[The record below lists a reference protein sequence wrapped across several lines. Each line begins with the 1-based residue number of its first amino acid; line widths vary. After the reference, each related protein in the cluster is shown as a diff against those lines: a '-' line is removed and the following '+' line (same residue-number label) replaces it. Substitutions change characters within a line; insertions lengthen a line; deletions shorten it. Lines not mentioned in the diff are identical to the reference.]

1 MKPEIPHN
9 SYAQR
14 EISGKYGVG
23 HNAPVRQSIEES
35 ETDLRLRSN
44 IRLLGDLLGHTLVRQ
59 EGQGLLDLVEQ
70 VRALI
75 REDPLAATQKL
86 RELDLEAAIL
96 LARSFSI
103 YFDLANIAEQ
113 VERTNDVLDAYVSAG
128 SPLAKVV
135 KEALSAKQR
144 SLYSQADVT
153 ALASNMS
160 VRPVFTAHPTEAAR
174 RSVLIKLRK
183 IADTLMDQRVSSA
196 TRTKRL
202 AELIDLLW
210 QTDELR
216 LEKPQVLDEA
226 RNALYYMNDLTRG
239 PLGEVLNDLA
249 DAFKELGVEP
259 PADSR
264 PISFGSWIGGDRDG
278 NPFVTPEL
286 TAEVVTFLRENALTD
301 LLPHIDSLIEDLS
314 ISERIVGDSPEL
326 WDSINTDLELLPEFD
341 RRYLRLN
348 AEEPIR
354 IKLTIIRLRLHLTHD
369 RLVSGSPRVVGR
381 DYASTQ
387 EILNDL
393 FMIRRNLLT
402 HKGELIAQGELE
414 QAIRVVSSVG
424 LPLATLDIRE
434 HSEKF
439 QGAIS
444 QLIGRLG
451 GQSPNEYLNL
461 SAQERFTLLAAELQS
476 QRPLAPTPPPL
487 DEEGTTTF
495 NTLVVA
501 KDIVLEFGNRALES
515 VIVSM
520 TKGADDILA
529 AVVLGREAGL
539 VNTDTNSSLVN
550 FVPLLETVAELKAA
564 GTIIDSLLSD
574 PTYRSLVASR
584 GNRQEVML
592 GYSDSNKD
600 AGITTS
606 QWEIHLAQRKLRDIA
621 AKHNVSL
628 RLFHGRGGTV
638 GRGGGPTYEAIMS
651 QPWGVLSGQIKI
663 TEQGEVIS
671 DKYLL
676 PVLAQDNL
684 EQMAAA
690 VLDASLLHQTP
701 RRSAREL
708 NRWDE
713 VMSIAS
719 SNAQEKYR
727 SLILD
732 PQLPQYFALS
742 TPVEEFGA
750 MHFGSRPSRRPDT
763 EAGIEGLRAI
773 PWVFGWTQSRQVV
786 PGWFGVGSGLQ
797 ATMDAGFGE
806 ELSNMYQD
814 WDFFRNFISNVEMTL
829 AKTDLNVATQY
840 VDRLVPPEMHYI
852 FESIQHEYHQSVQRI
867 LAITGETSLLANN
880 PSLARTLAT
889 RDTYLLPLH
898 NLQVSLLERARG
910 NSASIELTR
919 ALSLTING
927 IATGLRN
934 TG

>member
-1 MKPEIPHN
+1 
-9 SYAQR
+9 
-14 EISGKYGVG
+14 
-23 HNAPVRQSIEES
+23 VRQSIEES

-314 ISERIVGDSPEL
+314 ISERIVGDSPDL

-354 IKLTIIRLRLHLTHD
+354 IKLTVIRLRLHLTHD

-898 NLQVSLLERARG
+898 NLQVSLLERVRG

>member
-1 MKPEIPHN
+1 VSEIAAGN
-9 SYAQR
+9 
-14 EISGKYGVG
+14 
-23 HNAPVRQSIEES
+23 ES
-35 ETDLRLRSN
+35 DLRLRTN

-59 EGQGLLDLVEQ
+59 EGPELLDLVEK

-75 REDPLAATQKL
+75 RDDPTVAAQIL
-86 RELDLEAAIL
+86 GELDLESATL

-113 VERTNDVLDAYVSAG
+113 VERTHDVLDAYVSSG

-135 KEALSAKQR
+135 TEALSPE
-144 SLYSQADVT
+144 SLPIYTLDDV
-153 ALASNMS
+153 AQIANDMS

-183 IADTLMDQRVSSA
+183 IADTLMDQRVSDA
-196 TRTKRL
+196 TQTARL

-239 PLGEVLNDLA
+239 PLGEVLHDLA
-249 DAFKELGVEP
+249 NAFDQLGVTL

-278 NPFVTPEL
+278 NPFVTPEV

-314 ISERIVGDSPEL
+314 ISERIAGTSPEL
-326 WDSINTDLELLPEFD
+326 WESVNQDLEVLPEFD

-369 RLVSGSPRVVGR
+369 RLVNRSPRVVGR

-393 FMIRRNLLT
+393 FLVRRDLLA
-402 HKGELIAQGELE
+402 HRGQLIAHGELE
-414 QAIRVVSSVG
+414 QAIRVVASVG

-444 QLIGRLG
+444 QLIARLNRS
-451 GQSPNEYLNL
+451 SPKEYLDL
-461 SAQERFTLLAAELQS
+461 CSSARFDLLAAELQS

-487 DEEGTTTF
+487 DETGMTTF

-501 KDIVLEFGNRALES
+501 RDIVIEFGNRALES
-515 VIVSM
+515 IIISM
-520 TKGADDILA
+520 TKGADDVLA

-539 VNTDTNSSLVN
+539 INTDNGESLVG
-550 FVPLLETVAELKAA
+550 FVPLLETVAELHAA
-564 GTIIDSLLSD
+564 GEIVDALLSD
-574 PTYRSLVASR
+574 PTYRKIVASR
-584 GNRQEVML
+584 GDRQEVML

-606 QWEIHLAQRKLRDIA
+606 QWEIHLAQRHLRDIA

-638 GRGGGPTYEAIMS
+638 GRGGGPTYDAIMS

-676 PVLAQDNL
+676 PVLARDNL

-690 VLDASLLHQTP
+690 VLDASLLHRTP
-701 RRSAREL
+701 RRTSAEL

-713 VMSIAS
+713 VMRISSAS
-719 SNAQEKYR
+719 AQEKYR
-727 SLILD
+727 SLIID
-732 PQLPQYFALS
+732 SELPRYFALS

-763 EAGIEGLRAI
+763 AAGIDGLRAI

-786 PGWFGVGSGLQ
+786 PGWFGVGTGLQ
-797 ATMDAGFGE
+797 AACDVGLSGE
-806 ELSNMYQD
+806 LVQMYQN

-829 AKTDLNVATQY
+829 AKTDLNVAAQY
-840 VDRLVPPEMHYI
+840 VERLVPQELHYI
-852 FESIQHEYHQSVQRI
+852 FDLIRVEYTLSVQRV
-867 LAITGETSLLANN
+867 LDITGESGLLASN
-880 PSLARTLAT
+880 PSLQRTLAT
-889 RDTYLLPLH
+889 RDAYLLPLH
-898 NLQVSLLERARG
+898 NLQVSLLERSRT
-910 NSASIELTR
+910 NPTNEDLTR

>member
-1 MKPEIPHN
+1 MSEFATGN
-9 SYAQR
+9 
-14 EISGKYGVG
+14 
-23 HNAPVRQSIEES
+23 ES
-35 ETDLRLRSN
+35 DLRLRTN
-44 IRLLGDLLGHTLVRQ
+44 IRLLGDLLGYTLVRQ
-59 EGQGLLDLVEQ
+59 EGPELLDLVEK

-75 REDPLAATQKL
+75 RDEPTVAAQIL
-86 RELDLEAAIL
+86 GELDLESATL

-113 VERTNDVLDAYVSAG
+113 VERTHDVLDAYVSSG

-135 KEALSAKQR
+135 TEALSAE
-144 SLYSQADVT
+144 SLPLYTLDDV
-153 ALASNMS
+153 AQIARNMS

-183 IADTLMDQRVSSA
+183 IADTLMDQRVSDA
-196 TRTKRL
+196 TQTARL

-239 PLGEVLNDLA
+239 PLGEVLHDLA
-249 DAFKELGVEP
+249 NAFDQLGVTL

-278 NPFVTPEL
+278 NPFVTPEI
-286 TAEVVTFLRENALTD
+286 TAEVVTFLRENSLTD

-314 ISERIVGDSPEL
+314 ISERIAGTSPEL
-326 WDSINTDLELLPEFD
+326 WESINQDLEVLPEFD

-369 RLVSGSPRVVGR
+369 RLVNRSPRVVGR

-393 FMIRRNLLT
+393 FLIRRDLLA
-402 HKGELIAQGELE
+402 HRGQLIAHGELE
-414 QAIRVVSSVG
+414 QAIRVVASVG

-444 QLIGRLG
+444 QLIARLNHN
-451 GQSPNEYLNL
+451 SPKEYFDL
-461 SAQERFTLLAAELQS
+461 SSSARFDLLAAELQS

-487 DEEGTTTF
+487 DETGLTTF

-501 KDIVLEFGNRALES
+501 RDIVIEFGNRALES
-515 VIVSM
+515 IIISM
-520 TKGADDILA
+520 TKGADDVLA
-529 AVVLGREAGL
+529 AVVLAREAGL
-539 VNTDTNSSLVN
+539 INTDNGESLVG
-550 FVPLLETVAELKAA
+550 FVPLLETVAELHAA
-564 GTIIDSLLSD
+564 GEIVDALLSD
-574 PTYRSLVASR
+574 PTYRKIVASR
-584 GNRQEVML
+584 GDRQEVML

-606 QWEIHLAQRKLRDIA
+606 QWEIHLAQRHLRDIA

-638 GRGGGPTYEAIMS
+638 GRGGGPTYDAIMS

-676 PVLAQDNL
+676 PVLARDNL

-701 RRSAREL
+701 RRTSTEL

-713 VMSIAS
+713 VMRISSAS
-719 SNAQEKYR
+719 AQEKYR
-727 SLILD
+727 SLIID
-732 PQLPQYFALS
+732 SELPRYFTLS

-763 EAGIEGLRAI
+763 AAGIDGLRAI

-786 PGWFGVGSGLQ
+786 PGWFGVGTGLQ
-797 ATMDAGFGE
+797 AACDAGLSR
-806 ELSNMYQD
+806 ELIQMYHN

-829 AKTDLNVATQY
+829 AKTDLNVAAQY
-840 VDRLVPPEMHYI
+840 VERLVPQELHYI
-852 FESIQHEYHQSVQRI
+852 FDLIRVEYTLSVHRVLDITKES
-867 LAITGETSLLANN
+867 GLLASN
-880 PSLARTLAT
+880 PSLQRTLAT
-889 RDTYLLPLH
+889 RDAYLLPLH
-898 NLQVSLLERARG
+898 NLQVSLLERSRT
-910 NSASIELTR
+910 NPKNEDLTR

>member
-1 MKPEIPHN
+1 VSEIAAGN
-9 SYAQR
+9 
-14 EISGKYGVG
+14 
-23 HNAPVRQSIEES
+23 ES
-35 ETDLRLRSN
+35 DLRLRTN

-59 EGQGLLDLVEQ
+59 EGPELLDLVEK

-75 REDPLAATQKL
+75 RDDPTVAAQIL
-86 RELDLEAAIL
+86 GELDLESATL

-113 VERTNDVLDAYVSAG
+113 VERTHDVLDAYVSSG

-135 KEALSAKQR
+135 TEALSPE
-144 SLYSQADVT
+144 SLPIYTLDDV
-153 ALASNMS
+153 AQIASNMS

-183 IADTLMDQRVSSA
+183 IADTLMDQRVSDA
-196 TRTKRL
+196 TQTARL

-239 PLGEVLNDLA
+239 PLGEVLHDLA
-249 DAFKELGVEP
+249 NAFDQLGVTL

-278 NPFVTPEL
+278 NPFVTPEV

-314 ISERIVGDSPEL
+314 ISERIAGTSPEL
-326 WDSINTDLELLPEFD
+326 WESVNQDLEVLPEFD

-369 RLVSGSPRVVGR
+369 RLVNRSPRVVGR

-393 FMIRRNLLT
+393 FLVRRDLLA
-402 HKGELIAQGELE
+402 HRGQLIAHGELE
-414 QAIRVVSSVG
+414 QAIRVVASVG

-444 QLIGRLG
+444 QLIARLNSS
-451 GQSPNEYLNL
+451 SPKEYLDL
-461 SAQERFTLLAAELQS
+461 CSSARFDLLAAELQS

-487 DEEGTTTF
+487 DETGMTTF

-501 KDIVLEFGNRALES
+501 RDIVIEFGNRALES
-515 VIVSM
+515 IIISM
-520 TKGADDILA
+520 TKGADDVLA

-539 VNTDTNSSLVN
+539 INTDNGESLVG
-550 FVPLLETVAELKAA
+550 FVPLLETVAELHAA
-564 GTIIDSLLSD
+564 GEIVDALLSD
-574 PTYRSLVASR
+574 PTYRKIVASR
-584 GNRQEVML
+584 GDRQEVML

-606 QWEIHLAQRKLRDIA
+606 QWEIHLAQRHLRDIA

-638 GRGGGPTYEAIMS
+638 GRGGGPTYDAIMS

-676 PVLAQDNL
+676 PVLARDNL

-690 VLDASLLHQTP
+690 VLDASLLHRTP
-701 RRSAREL
+701 RRTSAEL

-713 VMSIAS
+713 VMRISSAS
-719 SNAQEKYR
+719 AQEKYR
-727 SLILD
+727 SLIID
-732 PQLPQYFALS
+732 SELPRYFALS

-763 EAGIEGLRAI
+763 AAGIDGLRAI

-786 PGWFGVGSGLQ
+786 PGWFGVGTGLQ
-797 ATMDAGFGE
+797 AACDVGLSGE
-806 ELSNMYQD
+806 LVQMYQN

-829 AKTDLNVATQY
+829 AKTDLNVAAQY
-840 VDRLVPPEMHYI
+840 VERLVPQELHYI
-852 FESIQHEYHQSVQRI
+852 FDLIRVEYTLSVQRV
-867 LAITGETSLLANN
+867 LDITGESGLLASN
-880 PSLARTLAT
+880 PSLQRTLAT
-889 RDTYLLPLH
+889 RDAYLLPLH
-898 NLQVSLLERARG
+898 NLQVSLLERSRT
-910 NSASIELTR
+910 NPTNEDLTR

>member
-1 MKPEIPHN
+1 M
-9 SYAQR
+9 
-14 EISGKYGVG
+14 
-23 HNAPVRQSIEES
+23 RQSIEES

-314 ISERIVGDSPEL
+314 ISERIVGDSPDL

>member
-1 MKPEIPHN
+1 M
-9 SYAQR
+9 
-14 EISGKYGVG
+14 
-23 HNAPVRQSIEES
+23 RQSIEES

-113 VERTNDVLDAYVSAG
+113 VERTNDVLDAYVSSG

-314 ISERIVGDSPEL
+314 ISERIVGDSPDL

-898 NLQVSLLERARG
+898 NLQVSLLERVRG

>member
-1 MKPEIPHN
+1 M
-9 SYAQR
+9 S
-14 EISGKYGVG
+14 
-23 HNAPVRQSIEES
+23 QSIEES
-35 ETDLRLRSN
+35 ETDLRLRGN

-59 EGQGLLDLVEQ
+59 EGQELLDLVEQ

-86 RELDLEAAIL
+86 RELDLDAAIL

-113 VERTNDVLDAYVSAG
+113 VERTNDVLDAYISSG

-135 KEALSAKQR
+135 KEALAAKPR

-249 DAFKELGVEP
+249 DAFKELGVEL

-314 ISERIVGDSPEL
+314 ISERIVGDSPDL
-326 WDSINTDLELLPEFD
+326 WDSIKTDLELLPEFD

-393 FMIRRNLLT
+393 FMIRRDLLT
-402 HKGELIAQGELE
+402 HKGQLIAQGELE
-414 QAIRVVSSVG
+414 QVIRVVSSVG

-444 QLIGRLG
+444 QLIGRLSG
-451 GQSPNEYLNL
+451 KSPSEYLNL
-461 SAQERFTLLAAELQS
+461 SAEERFILLAAELTS
-476 QRPLAPTPPPL
+476 QRPLAPSPPPL
-487 DEEGTTTF
+487 DTVGTTTF

-564 GTIIDSLLSD
+564 GTIIDALLSD

-621 AKHNVSL
+621 ATHNVSL

-719 SNAQEKYR
+719 SHAQEKYR

-797 ATMDAGFGE
+797 ATMDVGFGE

-852 FESIQHEYHQSVQRI
+852 FESIQHEYHLSVQRV

-910 NSASIELTR
+910 ELSSIELTR

>member
-1 MKPEIPHN
+1 M
-9 SYAQR
+9 
-14 EISGKYGVG
+14 
-23 HNAPVRQSIEES
+23 RQSIEES

-113 VERTNDVLDAYVSAG
+113 VERTNDVLDASVSAG

-314 ISERIVGDSPEL
+314 ISERIVGDSPDL

-763 EAGIEGLRAI
+763 EAGIDGLRAI

>member
-1 MKPEIPHN
+1 MSLMALVGE
-9 SYAQR
+9 SAAQQD
-14 EISGKYGVG
+14 S
-23 HNAPVRQSIEES
+23 NF
-35 ETDLRLRSN
+35 RLRTN
-44 IRLLGDLLGHTLVRQ
+44 IRLLADLLGQTLVRQ
-59 EGQGLLDLVEQ
+59 EGPELLDLVEE
-70 VRALI
+70 VRGLI
-75 REDPLAATQKL
+75 REEPEVAAQKL
-86 RELDLEAAIL
+86 KDLDLKSATL

-113 VERTNDVLDAYVSAG
+113 VERTHDVLDAYVSSG

-135 KEALSAKQR
+135 KEALSPESRARYTPKQVA
-144 SLYSQADVT
+144 QI
-153 ALASNMS
+153 ASNMS

-183 IADTLMDQRVSSA
+183 IADYLMDERVSDT
-196 TRTKRL
+196 TRTARL

-249 DAFKELGVEP
+249 NAFDALGVNL

-301 LLPHIDSLIEDLS
+301 LLPQIDSLIEDLS
-314 ISERIVGDSPEL
+314 ISERISGASTDL
-326 WDSINTDLELLPEFD
+326 WESINKDLEVLPEFD

-369 RLVSGSPRVVGR
+369 RLVNKSPRTVGR

-393 FMIRRNLLT
+393 FLIRRDLLA
-402 HKGELIAQGELE
+402 HKGQLIAHGELE
-414 QAIRVVSSVG
+414 QVIRVVASVG

-434 HSEKF
+434 HSDKF
-439 QGAIS
+439 QGAIA
-444 QLIGRLG
+444 QLIARLG
-451 GQSPNEYLNL
+451 GGSPEEYLEL
-461 SAQERFTLLAAELQS
+461 SAAQRFDLLATELQS
-476 QRPLAPTPPPL
+476 QRPLAPNPPPL
-487 DEEGTTTF
+487 DEMGLTTF

-501 KDIVLEFGNRALES
+501 RDIVLEFGNRALES
-515 VIVSM
+515 IIISM
-520 TKGADDILA
+520 TKGADDVLA

-539 VNTDTNSSLVN
+539 VNTDTGESLIG
-550 FVPLLETVAELKAA
+550 FVPLLETVAELHAA
-564 GTIIDSLLSD
+564 GEIVDALLCD
-574 PTYRSLVASR
+574 PTYRKIVTSR
-584 GNRQEVML
+584 GDRQEVML

-606 QWEIHLAQRKLRDIA
+606 QWEIHLAQRRLRDIA

-676 PVLAQDNL
+676 PVLARDNL

-701 RRSAREL
+701 RRSPGEL
-708 NRWDE
+708 SRWDE
-713 VMSIAS
+713 VMRIAS
-719 SNAQEKYR
+719 ASAQEKYR
-727 SLILD
+727 SLIGD
-732 PQLPQYFALS
+732 PEFTRYFTLS

-763 EAGIEGLRAI
+763 AAGIDGLRAI

-786 PGWFGVGSGLQ
+786 PGWFGVGTGLQ
-797 ATMDAGFGE
+797 ATFAAGFGD
-806 ELSNMYQD
+806 ELLQMYQN

-829 AKTDLNVATQY
+829 AKTDLNVAAQY
-840 VDRLVPPEMHYI
+840 VERLVPQDLHYI
-852 FESIQHEYHQSVQRI
+852 FDLIKHEYHLSVQR
-867 LAITGETSLLANN
+867 LLQITGESGLLASN

-898 NLQVSLLERARG
+898 NLQVSLLERSRSNPA
-910 NSASIELTR
+910 NDELTR

>member
-1 MKPEIPHN
+1 MSEIAAGN
-9 SYAQR
+9 
-14 EISGKYGVG
+14 
-23 HNAPVRQSIEES
+23 ES
-35 ETDLRLRSN
+35 DLRLRTN

-59 EGQGLLDLVEQ
+59 EGPELLDLVEK

-75 REDPLAATQKL
+75 RDDPTVAAQIL
-86 RELDLEAAIL
+86 GELDLESATL

-113 VERTNDVLDAYVSAG
+113 VERTHDVLDAYVSSG

-135 KEALSAKQR
+135 TEALSPE
-144 SLYSQADVT
+144 SLPIYTLDDV
-153 ALASNMS
+153 AQIASDMS

-183 IADTLMDQRVSSA
+183 IADTMMDQRVSDA
-196 TRTKRL
+196 TKTARL

-216 LEKPQVLDEA
+216 LEKPRVLDEA

-239 PLGEVLNDLA
+239 PLGEVLHDLA
-249 DAFKELGVEP
+249 NAFDQLGVTL

-278 NPFVTPEL
+278 NPFVTPEV

-314 ISERIVGDSPEL
+314 ISERIAGTSPEL
-326 WDSINTDLELLPEFD
+326 WESVNQDLEVLPEFD

-369 RLVSGSPRVVGR
+369 RLVNRSPRVVGR

-393 FMIRRNLLT
+393 FLVRRDLLA
-402 HKGELIAQGELE
+402 HRGQLIAHGELE
-414 QAIRVVSSVG
+414 QAIRVVASVG

-444 QLIGRLG
+444 QLIARLNRS
-451 GQSPNEYLNL
+451 SPKEYLDL
-461 SAQERFTLLAAELQS
+461 CSSARFDLLAAELQS

-487 DEEGTTTF
+487 DETGMTTF

-501 KDIVLEFGNRALES
+501 RDIVIEFGNRALES
-515 VIVSM
+515 IIISM
-520 TKGADDILA
+520 TKGADDVLA

-539 VNTDTNSSLVN
+539 INTDNGESLVG
-550 FVPLLETVAELKAA
+550 FVPLLETVAELHAA
-564 GTIIDSLLSD
+564 GEIVDALLSD
-574 PTYRSLVASR
+574 PTYRKIVASR
-584 GNRQEVML
+584 GDRQEVML

-606 QWEIHLAQRKLRDIA
+606 QWEIHLAQRHLRDIA

-638 GRGGGPTYEAIMS
+638 GRGGGPTYDAIMS

-676 PVLAQDNL
+676 PVLARDNL

-690 VLDASLLHQTP
+690 VLDASLLHRTP
-701 RRSAREL
+701 RRTSAEL

-713 VMSIAS
+713 VMRISSAS
-719 SNAQEKYR
+719 AQEKYR
-727 SLILD
+727 SLIID
-732 PQLPQYFALS
+732 SELPRYFALS

-763 EAGIEGLRAI
+763 AAGIDGLRAI

-786 PGWFGVGSGLQ
+786 PGWFGVGTGLQ
-797 ATMDAGFGE
+797 AACDVGLSGE
-806 ELSNMYQD
+806 LVQMYQN

-829 AKTDLNVATQY
+829 AKTDLNVAAQY
-840 VDRLVPPEMHYI
+840 VERLVPQELHYI
-852 FESIQHEYHQSVQRI
+852 FDLIRVEYTLSVQRV
-867 LAITGETSLLANN
+867 LDITGESGLLASN
-880 PSLARTLAT
+880 PSLQRTLAT
-889 RDTYLLPLH
+889 RDAYLLPLH
-898 NLQVSLLERARG
+898 NLQVSLLERSRT
-910 NSASIELTR
+910 NPTNEDLTR

>member
-1 MKPEIPHN
+1 
-9 SYAQR
+9 
-14 EISGKYGVG
+14 
-23 HNAPVRQSIEES
+23 VRQSIEES

-113 VERTNDVLDAYVSAG
+113 VERTNDVLDAYVSSG

-314 ISERIVGDSPEL
+314 ISERIVGDSPDL

-806 ELSNMYQD
+806 DLSNMYQD

>member
-1 MKPEIPHN
+1 M
-9 SYAQR
+9 
-14 EISGKYGVG
+14 
-23 HNAPVRQSIEES
+23 RQSIEES

-239 PLGEVLNDLA
+239 QLGEVLNDLA

-314 ISERIVGDSPEL
+314 ISERIVGDSPDL

>member
-1 MKPEIPHN
+1 M
-9 SYAQR
+9 
-14 EISGKYGVG
+14 
-23 HNAPVRQSIEES
+23 
-35 ETDLRLRSN
+35 
-44 IRLLGDLLGHTLVRQ
+44 
-59 EGQGLLDLVEQ
+59 
-70 VRALI
+70 
-75 REDPLAATQKL
+75 
-86 RELDLEAAIL
+86 
-96 LARSFSI
+96 
-103 YFDLANIAEQ
+103 
-113 VERTNDVLDAYVSAG
+113 
-128 SPLAKVV
+128 
-135 KEALSAKQR
+135 
-144 SLYSQADVT
+144 
-153 ALASNMS
+153 
-160 VRPVFTAHPTEAAR
+160 
-174 RSVLIKLRK
+174 
-183 IADTLMDQRVSSA
+183 
-196 TRTKRL
+196 
-202 AELIDLLW
+202 
-210 QTDELR
+210 
-216 LEKPQVLDEA
+216 
-226 RNALYYMNDLTRG
+226 
-239 PLGEVLNDLA
+239 
-249 DAFKELGVEP
+249 
-259 PADSR
+259 
-264 PISFGSWIGGDRDG
+264 
-278 NPFVTPEL
+278 
-286 TAEVVTFLRENALTD
+286 
-301 LLPHIDSLIEDLS
+301 
-314 ISERIVGDSPEL
+314 
-326 WDSINTDLELLPEFD
+326 
-341 RRYLRLN
+341 
-348 AEEPIR
+348 
-354 IKLTIIRLRLHLTHD
+354 
-369 RLVSGSPRVVGR
+369 
-381 DYASTQ
+381 
-387 EILNDL
+387 
-393 FMIRRNLLT
+393 
-402 HKGELIAQGELE
+402 
-414 QAIRVVSSVG
+414 
-424 LPLATLDIRE
+424 
-434 HSEKF
+434 
-439 QGAIS
+439 
-444 QLIGRLG
+444 
-451 GQSPNEYLNL
+451 
-461 SAQERFTLLAAELQS
+461 
-476 QRPLAPTPPPL
+476 
-487 DEEGTTTF
+487 
-495 NTLVVA
+495 A

>member
-1 MKPEIPHN
+1 MSEIAAGN
-9 SYAQR
+9 
-14 EISGKYGVG
+14 
-23 HNAPVRQSIEES
+23 ES
-35 ETDLRLRSN
+35 DLRLRTN

-59 EGQGLLDLVEQ
+59 EGPELLDLVEK

-75 REDPLAATQKL
+75 RDDPTVAAQIL
-86 RELDLEAAIL
+86 GELDLESATL

-113 VERTNDVLDAYVSAG
+113 VERTHDVLDAYVSSG

-135 KEALSAKQR
+135 TEALSPE
-144 SLYSQADVT
+144 SLPIYTLDDV
-153 ALASNMS
+153 AQIASDMS

-183 IADTLMDQRVSSA
+183 IADTLMDQRVSDA
-196 TRTKRL
+196 TQTARL

-239 PLGEVLNDLA
+239 PLGEVLHDLA
-249 DAFKELGVEP
+249 NAFDQLGVTL

-278 NPFVTPEL
+278 NPFVTPEV

-314 ISERIVGDSPEL
+314 ISERIAGTSPEL
-326 WDSINTDLELLPEFD
+326 WESVNQDLEVLPEFD

-369 RLVSGSPRVVGR
+369 RLVNRSPRVVGR

-393 FMIRRNLLT
+393 FLVRRDLLA
-402 HKGELIAQGELE
+402 HRGQLIAHGELE
-414 QAIRVVSSVG
+414 QAIRVVASVG

-444 QLIGRLG
+444 QLIARLNRS
-451 GQSPNEYLNL
+451 SPKEYLDL
-461 SAQERFTLLAAELQS
+461 CSSARFDLLAAELQS

-487 DEEGTTTF
+487 DETGMTTF

-501 KDIVLEFGNRALES
+501 RDIVIEFGNRALES
-515 VIVSM
+515 IIISM
-520 TKGADDILA
+520 TKGADDVLA

-539 VNTDTNSSLVN
+539 INTDNGESLVG
-550 FVPLLETVAELKAA
+550 FVPLLETVAELHAA
-564 GTIIDSLLSD
+564 GEIVDALLSD
-574 PTYRSLVASR
+574 PTYRKIVASR
-584 GNRQEVML
+584 GDRQEVML

-606 QWEIHLAQRKLRDIA
+606 QWEIHLAQRHLRDIA

-638 GRGGGPTYEAIMS
+638 GRGGGPTYDAIMS

-676 PVLAQDNL
+676 PVLARDNL

-690 VLDASLLHQTP
+690 VLDASLLHRTP
-701 RRSAREL
+701 RRTSAEL

-713 VMSIAS
+713 VMRISSAS
-719 SNAQEKYR
+719 AQEKYR
-727 SLILD
+727 SLIID
-732 PQLPQYFALS
+732 SELPRYFALS

-763 EAGIEGLRAI
+763 AAGIDGLRAI

-786 PGWFGVGSGLQ
+786 PGWFGVGTGLQ
-797 ATMDAGFGE
+797 AACDVGLSGE
-806 ELSNMYQD
+806 LVQMYQN

-829 AKTDLNVATQY
+829 AKTDLNVAAQY
-840 VDRLVPPEMHYI
+840 VERLVPQELHYI
-852 FESIQHEYHQSVQRI
+852 FDLIRVEYTLSVQRV
-867 LAITGETSLLANN
+867 LNITGESGLLASN
-880 PSLARTLAT
+880 PSLQRTLAT
-889 RDTYLLPLH
+889 RDAYLLPLH
-898 NLQVSLLERARG
+898 NLQVSLLERSRT
-910 NSASIELTR
+910 NPTNEDLTR

>member
-1 MKPEIPHN
+1 VSEIAAGN
-9 SYAQR
+9 
-14 EISGKYGVG
+14 
-23 HNAPVRQSIEES
+23 ES
-35 ETDLRLRSN
+35 DLRLRTN

-59 EGQGLLDLVEQ
+59 EGPELLDLVEK

-75 REDPLAATQKL
+75 RDDPTVAAQIL
-86 RELDLEAAIL
+86 GELDLESATL

-113 VERTNDVLDAYVSAG
+113 VERTHDVLDAYVSSG

-135 KEALSAKQR
+135 TEALSPE
-144 SLYSQADVT
+144 SLPIYTLDDV
-153 ALASNMS
+153 AQIASNMS

-183 IADTLMDQRVSSA
+183 IADTLMDQRVSDA
-196 TRTKRL
+196 TQTARL

-239 PLGEVLNDLA
+239 PLGEVLHDLA
-249 DAFKELGVEP
+249 NAFDQLGVTL

-278 NPFVTPEL
+278 NPFVTPEV

-314 ISERIVGDSPEL
+314 ISERIAGTSPEL
-326 WDSINTDLELLPEFD
+326 WESVNQDLEVLPEFD

-369 RLVSGSPRVVGR
+369 RLVNRSPRVVGR

-393 FMIRRNLLT
+393 FLVRRDLLA
-402 HKGELIAQGELE
+402 HRGQLIAHGELE
-414 QAIRVVSSVG
+414 QAIRVVASVG

-444 QLIGRLG
+444 QLIARLNRS
-451 GQSPNEYLNL
+451 SPKEYLDL
-461 SAQERFTLLAAELQS
+461 CSSARFDLLAAELQS

-487 DEEGTTTF
+487 DETGMTTF

-501 KDIVLEFGNRALES
+501 RDIVIEFGNRALES
-515 VIVSM
+515 IIISM
-520 TKGADDILA
+520 TKGADDVLA

-539 VNTDTNSSLVN
+539 INTDNGESLVG
-550 FVPLLETVAELKAA
+550 FVPLLETVAELHAA
-564 GTIIDSLLSD
+564 GEIVDALLSD
-574 PTYRSLVASR
+574 PTYRKIVASR
-584 GNRQEVML
+584 GDRQEVML

-606 QWEIHLAQRKLRDIA
+606 QWEIHLAQRHLRDIA

-638 GRGGGPTYEAIMS
+638 GRGGGPTYDAIMS

-676 PVLAQDNL
+676 PVLARDNL

-690 VLDASLLHQTP
+690 VLDASLLHRTP
-701 RRSAREL
+701 RRTSAEL

-713 VMSIAS
+713 VMRISSAS
-719 SNAQEKYR
+719 AQEKYR
-727 SLILD
+727 SLIID
-732 PQLPQYFALS
+732 SELPRYFALS

-763 EAGIEGLRAI
+763 AAGIDGLRAI

-786 PGWFGVGSGLQ
+786 PGWFGVGTGLQ
-797 ATMDAGFGE
+797 AACDVGLSGE
-806 ELSNMYQD
+806 LVQMYQN

-829 AKTDLNVATQY
+829 AKTDLNVAAQY
-840 VDRLVPPEMHYI
+840 VERLVPQELHYI
-852 FESIQHEYHQSVQRI
+852 FDLIRVEYTLSVQRV
-867 LAITGETSLLANN
+867 LDITGESGLLASN
-880 PSLARTLAT
+880 PSLQRTLAT
-889 RDTYLLPLH
+889 RDAYLLPLH
-898 NLQVSLLERARG
+898 NLQVSLLERSRT
-910 NSASIELTR
+910 NPTNEDLTR

>member
-1 MKPEIPHN
+1 M
-9 SYAQR
+9 
-14 EISGKYGVG
+14 
-23 HNAPVRQSIEES
+23 RQSIEES

-113 VERTNDVLDAYVSAG
+113 VERTNDVLDASVSAG

-314 ISERIVGDSPEL
+314 ISERIVGDSPDL

>member
-1 MKPEIPHN
+1 M
-9 SYAQR
+9 
-14 EISGKYGVG
+14 
-23 HNAPVRQSIEES
+23 RQSIEES

-314 ISERIVGDSPEL
+314 ISERIVGDSPDL

-898 NLQVSLLERARG
+898 NLQVSLLERVRG

>member
-1 MKPEIPHN
+1 MSEFATGN
-9 SYAQR
+9 
-14 EISGKYGVG
+14 
-23 HNAPVRQSIEES
+23 ES
-35 ETDLRLRSN
+35 DLRLRTN

-59 EGQGLLDLVEQ
+59 EGPELLDLVEK

-75 REDPLAATQKL
+75 RDEPTVAAQIL
-86 RELDLEAAIL
+86 GELDLESATL

-113 VERTNDVLDAYVSAG
+113 VERTHDVLDAYVSSG

-135 KEALSAKQR
+135 TEALSAE
-144 SLYSQADVT
+144 SLPLYTLDDV
-153 ALASNMS
+153 AQIARNMS

-183 IADTLMDQRVSSA
+183 IADTLMDQRVSDA
-196 TRTKRL
+196 TQTARL

-239 PLGEVLNDLA
+239 PLGEVLHDLA
-249 DAFKELGVEP
+249 NAFDQLGVTL

-278 NPFVTPEL
+278 NPFVTPEV
-286 TAEVVTFLRENALTD
+286 TAEVVTFLRENSLTD

-314 ISERIVGDSPEL
+314 ISERIAGTSPEL
-326 WDSINTDLELLPEFD
+326 WESVNQDLEVLPEFD

-369 RLVSGSPRVVGR
+369 RLVNRSPRVVGR

-393 FMIRRNLLT
+393 FLIRRDLLA
-402 HKGELIAQGELE
+402 HRGQLIAHGELE
-414 QAIRVVSSVG
+414 QAIRVVASVG

-444 QLIGRLG
+444 QLIARLNHN
-451 GQSPNEYLNL
+451 SPKEYFDL
-461 SAQERFTLLAAELQS
+461 SSSARFDLLAAELQS

-487 DEEGTTTF
+487 DETGLTTF

-501 KDIVLEFGNRALES
+501 RDIVIEFGNRALES
-515 VIVSM
+515 IIISM
-520 TKGADDILA
+520 TKGADDVLA

-539 VNTDTNSSLVN
+539 INTDNGESLVG
-550 FVPLLETVAELKAA
+550 FVPLLETVAELHAA
-564 GTIIDSLLSD
+564 GEIVDALLSD
-574 PTYRSLVASR
+574 PTYRKIVASR
-584 GNRQEVML
+584 GDRQEVML

-606 QWEIHLAQRKLRDIA
+606 QWEIHLAQRHLRDIA

-638 GRGGGPTYEAIMS
+638 GRGGGPTYDAIMS

-676 PVLAQDNL
+676 PVLARDNL

-701 RRSAREL
+701 RRTSTEL

-713 VMSIAS
+713 VMRISSAS
-719 SNAQEKYR
+719 AQEKYR
-727 SLILD
+727 SLIID
-732 PQLPQYFALS
+732 SELPRYFTLS

-763 EAGIEGLRAI
+763 AAGIDGLRAI

-786 PGWFGVGSGLQ
+786 PGWFGVGTGLQ
-797 ATMDAGFGE
+797 AACDAGLSR
-806 ELSNMYQD
+806 ELIQMYHN

-829 AKTDLNVATQY
+829 AKTDLNVAAQY
-840 VDRLVPPEMHYI
+840 VERLVPQELHYI
-852 FESIQHEYHQSVQRI
+852 FDLIRVEYTLSVHRVLDITKES
-867 LAITGETSLLANN
+867 GLLASN
-880 PSLARTLAT
+880 PSLQRTLAT
-889 RDTYLLPLH
+889 RDAYLLPLH
-898 NLQVSLLERARG
+898 NLQVSLLERSRT
-910 NSASIELTR
+910 NPKNEDLTR

>member
-1 MKPEIPHN
+1 MSEFAAGN
-9 SYAQR
+9 
-14 EISGKYGVG
+14 
-23 HNAPVRQSIEES
+23 ES
-35 ETDLRLRSN
+35 DLRLRTN

-59 EGQGLLDLVEQ
+59 EGPELLDLVEK

-75 REDPLAATQKL
+75 RDDPTVAAQIL
-86 RELDLEAAIL
+86 GELDLESSTL

-113 VERTNDVLDAYVSAG
+113 VERTQDVLDAYVSSG

-135 KEALSAKQR
+135 TEALSPE
-144 SLYSQADVT
+144 SLPLYTLEDVGQI
-153 ALASNMS
+153 ASNMS

-183 IADTLMDQRVSSA
+183 IADTMMDQRVSDA
-196 TRTKRL
+196 TKTARL

-216 LEKPQVLDEA
+216 LEKPRVLDEA

-239 PLGEVLNDLA
+239 PLGEVLHDLA
-249 DAFKELGVEP
+249 NAFDQLGVTL

-314 ISERIVGDSPEL
+314 ISERIAGTSPEL
-326 WDSINTDLELLPEFD
+326 WESVNQDLEVLPEFD
-341 RRYLRLN
+341 QRYLRLN

-369 RLVSGSPRVVGR
+369 RLVNRSPRVVGR

-393 FMIRRNLLT
+393 FLVRRDLLA
-402 HKGELIAQGELE
+402 HRGQLIAHGELE
-414 QAIRVVSSVG
+414 QAIRVVASVG

-444 QLIGRLG
+444 QLIARLNHS
-451 GQSPNEYLNL
+451 SPKEYLDL
-461 SAQERFTLLAAELQS
+461 GSSARFDLLAAELQS

-487 DEEGTTTF
+487 DETGMTTF

-501 KDIVLEFGNRALES
+501 RDIVIEFGNRALES
-515 VIVSM
+515 IIISM
-520 TKGADDILA
+520 TKGADDVLA

-539 VNTDTNSSLVN
+539 INTDNGESLVG
-550 FVPLLETVAELKAA
+550 FVPLLETVAELHAA
-564 GTIIDSLLSD
+564 GEIVDALLSD
-574 PTYRSLVASR
+574 PTYRKIVASR
-584 GNRQEVML
+584 GDRQEVML

-606 QWEIHLAQRKLRDIA
+606 QWEIHLAQRHLRDIA
-621 AKHNVSL
+621 AQHNVSL

-638 GRGGGPTYEAIMS
+638 GRGGGPTYDAIMS

-676 PVLAQDNL
+676 PVLARDNL

-690 VLDASLLHQTP
+690 VLDASLLHRTP
-701 RRSAREL
+701 RRTSAEL

-713 VMSIAS
+713 VMRISSAS
-719 SNAQEKYR
+719 AQEKYR
-727 SLILD
+727 SLIID
-732 PQLPQYFALS
+732 PELPRYFALS

-763 EAGIEGLRAI
+763 AAGIDGLRAI

-786 PGWFGVGSGLQ
+786 PGWFGVGTGLQ
-797 ATMDAGFGE
+797 AACDAGLNGE
-806 ELSNMYQD
+806 LAQMYQN

-829 AKTDLNVATQY
+829 AKTDLNVAAQY
-840 VDRLVPPEMHYI
+840 VERLVPQELHYI
-852 FESIQHEYHQSVQRI
+852 FDLIRVEYTLSVQRV
-867 LAITGETSLLANN
+867 LDITGESGLLASN
-880 PSLARTLAT
+880 PSLQRTLAS
-889 RDTYLLPLH
+889 RDAYLLPLH
-898 NLQVSLLERARG
+898 NLQVSLLERSRT
-910 NSASIELTR
+910 NPTNEDLTR

>member
-1 MKPEIPHN
+1 MSEIAAGN
-9 SYAQR
+9 
-14 EISGKYGVG
+14 
-23 HNAPVRQSIEES
+23 ES
-35 ETDLRLRSN
+35 DLRLRTN

-59 EGQGLLDLVEQ
+59 EGPELLDLVEK

-75 REDPLAATQKL
+75 RDEPTVAAQIL
-86 RELDLEAAIL
+86 GELDLESATL

-113 VERTNDVLDAYVSAG
+113 VERTHDVLDAYVSSG

-135 KEALSAKQR
+135 TEALSAE
-144 SLYSQADVT
+144 SLPLYTLDDV
-153 ALASNMS
+153 AQIARNMS

-183 IADTLMDQRVSSA
+183 IADTLMDQRVSDA
-196 TRTKRL
+196 TQTARL

-239 PLGEVLNDLA
+239 PLGEVLHDLA
-249 DAFKELGVEP
+249 NAFDQLGVTL

-278 NPFVTPEL
+278 NPFVTPEV

-314 ISERIVGDSPEL
+314 ISERIAGTSPEL
-326 WDSINTDLELLPEFD
+326 WESVNQDLEVLPEFD

-369 RLVSGSPRVVGR
+369 RLVNRSPRVVGR

-393 FMIRRNLLT
+393 FLVRRDLLA
-402 HKGELIAQGELE
+402 HRGQLIAHGELE
-414 QAIRVVSSVG
+414 QAIRVVASVG

-444 QLIGRLG
+444 QLIARLIHN
-451 GQSPNEYLNL
+451 SPKEYFDL
-461 SAQERFTLLAAELQS
+461 SSSARFDLLAAELQS

-487 DEEGTTTF
+487 DETGMTTF

-501 KDIVLEFGNRALES
+501 RDIVIEFGNRALES
-515 VIVSM
+515 IIISM
-520 TKGADDILA
+520 TKGADDVLA
-529 AVVLGREAGL
+529 AVVLAREAGL
-539 VNTDTNSSLVN
+539 INTDNGESLVG
-550 FVPLLETVAELKAA
+550 FVPLLETVAELHAA
-564 GTIIDSLLSD
+564 GEIVDALLSD
-574 PTYRSLVASR
+574 PTYRKIVASR
-584 GNRQEVML
+584 GDRQEVML

-606 QWEIHLAQRKLRDIA
+606 QWEIHLAQRHLRDIA

-638 GRGGGPTYEAIMS
+638 GRGGGPTYDAIMS

-676 PVLAQDNL
+676 PVLARDNL

-701 RRSAREL
+701 RRTSTEL

-713 VMSIAS
+713 VMRISSAS
-719 SNAQEKYR
+719 AQEKYR
-727 SLILD
+727 SLIID
-732 PQLPQYFALS
+732 SELPRYFTLS

-763 EAGIEGLRAI
+763 AAGIDGLRAI

-786 PGWFGVGSGLQ
+786 PGWFGVGTGLQ
-797 ATMDAGFGE
+797 AACDAGLSR
-806 ELSNMYQD
+806 ELIQMYHN

-829 AKTDLNVATQY
+829 AKTDLNVAAQY
-840 VDRLVPPEMHYI
+840 VERLVPQELHYI
-852 FESIQHEYHQSVQRI
+852 FDLIRVEYTLSVQRV
-867 LAITGETSLLANN
+867 LDITGESGLLASN
-880 PSLARTLAT
+880 PSLQRTLAT
-889 RDTYLLPLH
+889 RDAYLLPLH
-898 NLQVSLLERARG
+898 NLQVSLLERSRT
-910 NSASIELTR
+910 NPKNEDLTR

>member
-1 MKPEIPHN
+1 M
-9 SYAQR
+9 
-14 EISGKYGVG
+14 
-23 HNAPVRQSIEES
+23 RQSIEES

-314 ISERIVGDSPEL
+314 ISERIVGDSPDL

-501 KDIVLEFGNRALES
+501 KDIILEFGNRALES

>member
-1 MKPEIPHN
+1 
-9 SYAQR
+9 
-14 EISGKYGVG
+14 
-23 HNAPVRQSIEES
+23 VRQSIEES

-113 VERTNDVLDAYVSAG
+113 VERTNDVLDASVSAG

-314 ISERIVGDSPEL
+314 ISERIVGDSPDL